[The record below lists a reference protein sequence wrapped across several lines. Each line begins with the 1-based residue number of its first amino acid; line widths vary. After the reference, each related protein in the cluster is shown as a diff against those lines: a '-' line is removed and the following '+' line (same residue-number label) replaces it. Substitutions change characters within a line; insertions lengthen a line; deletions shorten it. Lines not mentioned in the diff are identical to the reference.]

1 MAYHTWWTVTVEE
14 GQVNTT
20 ACSPGAFIQ
29 QYNWDNFICK
39 VYCMELEAHAD
50 IKVDFSTQ

>member
-14 GQVNTT
+14 CQVKTT
-20 ACSPGAFIQ
+20 AAFIQ

-50 IKVDFSTQ
+50 NKVVFSTQ